1 MAAELLGVSGRAVQ
15 AHYQR
20 LIEAQFVY
28 AKSYESE
35 TYEKGALPKA
45 YGLTESGVSIAFKEG
60 FATDSTKTFKG
71 HALSTIEHELMISRF
86 HLELAKLSE
95 RKGWDLRWRQ
105 RDLDKKEVRPDGLFR
120 INGNNF
126 FLEIERARLGNYK
139 DGRPGVIRKLDAY
152 WKYYD
157 STGCEKDFTFRKF
170 RVVTVMRTPA
180 RVETLINSLTAEG
193 LDKATFWVSSE
204 ADLFSFSTPKSLV
217 SFDSIMK

>member
-1 MAAELLGVSGRAVQ
+1 MTAELLGVSERAVQ

-20 LIEAQFVY
+20 LIAAQLVY

-45 YGLTESGVSIAFKEG
+45 YGLTDSGVSVAFKEG

-71 HALSTIEHELMISRF
+71 HALSTIEHELMISKF
-86 HLELAKLSE
+86 HLELAKLAE
-95 RKGWDLRWRQ
+95 QKGWDLRWRQ
-105 RDLDKKEVRPDGLFR
+105 RDLDKKDVRPDALFR

-157 STGCEKDFTFRKF
+157 STGCEKNFTFRKF

-180 RVETLINSLTAEG
+180 RVRTLINALNNEG

-204 ADLFSFSTPKSLV
+204 ADFFAFSTPKSLV
-217 SFDSIMK
+217 SFDSLMK

>member
-1 MAAELLGVSGRAVQ
+1 MAAELLGVSERAVQ
-15 AHYQR
+15 AHYQL
-20 LIEAQFVY
+20 LIKAQLVY

-35 TYEKGALPKA
+35 SYEKGALPKA
-45 YGLTESGVSIAFKEG
+45 YGLTDSGVSIAFKEG

-71 HALSTIEHELMISRF
+71 HALSTIEHELMISKF

-95 RKGWDLRWRQ
+95 HKGWDLRWRQ
-105 RDLDKKEVRPDGLFR
+105 RDLDKNKVRPDGLFQ
-120 INGNNF
+120 INRNNF

-157 STGCEKDFTFRKF
+157 STGCEKDFTFLKF

-180 RVETLINSLTAEG
+180 RVQTLINLLNAEG

-204 ADLFSFSTPKSLV
+204 ADLFNFSTPKSLI
-217 SFDSIMK
+217 SFDSLMH